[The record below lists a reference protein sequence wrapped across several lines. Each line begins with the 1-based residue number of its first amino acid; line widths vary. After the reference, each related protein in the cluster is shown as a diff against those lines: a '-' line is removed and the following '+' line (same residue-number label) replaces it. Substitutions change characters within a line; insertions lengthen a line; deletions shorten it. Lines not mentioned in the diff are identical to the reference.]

1 MKLNIE
7 KNQDCDVLVQIVK
20 VDGYL
25 DAHTF
30 PDLEKVLNGMI
41 TQGQNNIIL
50 DFETLDYISS
60 AGLGLL
66 LGAQRKASLQKG
78 GLKIIHM
85 QESIHRVFQVLG
97 FSRIIEVCPSREAAL
112 RAFKGNESGRTAA
125 DGT

>member
-7 KNQDCDVLVQIVK
+7 KHQDSDVLVQIVK

-30 PDLEKVLNGMI
+30 PDLEKVLNCMI
-41 TQGQNNIIL
+41 TQGEHNIIL

-66 LGAQRKASLQKG
+66 LGAQRKASQLKG
-78 GLKIIHM
+78 GVKIIHM
-85 QESIHRVFQVLG
+85 QESIKRVFQVLG
-97 FSRIIEVCPSREAAL
+97 FSRVIEVCPSREAAL
-112 RAFKGNESGRTAA
+112 RAFQCGNSGRLSGDVT
-125 DGT
+125 